1 MNVVP
6 RDISATIATEVA
18 PRWSS
23 RPVNAKRKWPI
34 RYESIELLAICA
46 ELATILLA
54 SIVSAWLFRIY
65 RSWIAADLGKAVGS
79 AIIAS
84 ALFVSLLK
92 MRGMY
97 RPTELLVLRNQMR
110 AVCLA

>member
-18 PRWSS
+18 AGWSS

-46 ELATILLA
+46 DLAGKSVEDRALVGCIG
-54 SIVSAWLFRIY
+54 RE
-65 RSWIAADLGKAVGS
+65 RADLVIAGC
-79 AIIAS
+79 AILEAILDVWPAPRIGVADRGIREGILRALMAS
-84 ALFVSLLK
+84 Q
-92 MRGMY
+92 G
-97 RPTELLVLRNQMR
+97 E
-110 AVCLA
+110 